1 MVRRLFRP
9 VLTVVTTLAVM
20 AGALSAIGIW
30 RRSEDAKWCEK
41 AVMAGTVLGD
51 PQQVSAD
58 LVEQQRSACAQQ
70 RQHQRV
76 MLGAMW
82 RKDGTAMAQCGFE
95 LARLQMLFDNRQA
108 RQAILQ
114 PYGLHDPEFDGA
126 GLAQQDQFMKACLA
140 KGPNKAR

>member
-9 VLTVVTTLAVM
+9 VLTVATTLAVM
-20 AGALSAIGIW
+20 AGALFAIGIW
-30 RRSEDAKWCEK
+30 RHSEDAKWCEK

-51 PQQVSAD
+51 TQQVSAD

-82 RKDGTAMAQCGFE
+82 RKGGTATAQCGFE
-95 LARLQMLFDNRQA
+95 LARLQMLADNREA

-114 PYGLHDPEFDGA
+114 PYGLDDPEFDGV
-126 GLAQQDQFMKACLA
+126 GLAQQNRFINACLA
-140 KGPNKAR
+140 KGPKKAR